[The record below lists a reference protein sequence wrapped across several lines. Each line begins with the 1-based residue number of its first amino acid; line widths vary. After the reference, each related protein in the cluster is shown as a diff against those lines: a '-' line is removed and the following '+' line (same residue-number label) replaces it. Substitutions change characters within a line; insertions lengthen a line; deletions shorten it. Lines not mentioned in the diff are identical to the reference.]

1 MLRVEQEAAAATQRA
16 EERARASSSGRWG
29 SEELEAFTG
38 LRWVKQDTGVHRFTH
53 AATGFSFQLS
63 AADPEQFDDDDDAEA
78 AERKRRESDVMSGAG
93 APADEVS
100 FEPIEFGAAD
110 GTCPDTSA
118 RPSSSNAARCPSSS
132 VACWVFSTRWR
143 RSTWRRGSRR
153 ARRSE
158 TTRRNLPLPVDRIRA
173 TTSADRLRL
182 PE

>member
-63 AADPEQFDDDDDAEA
+63 AADPEQFDDDDDAER
-78 AERKRRESDVMSGAG
+78 RKRRESDVMGGAG
-93 APADEVS
+93 APADDRLVR
-100 FEPIEFGAAD
+100 GHRVRAAD
-110 GTCPDTSA
+110 GFLPGYLSEAIEFERCEMPEFVGRMLGVPQPGGGGA
-118 RPSSSNAARCPSSS
+118 RGAAVDERD
-132 VACWVFSTRWR
+132 
-143 RSTWRRGSRR
+143 
-153 ARRSE
+153 RSE
-158 TTRRNLPLPVDRIRA
+158 TTRQIASKSRSKRSAPPR
-173 TTSADRLRL
+173 SADLRL